1 MKNAKKLIAIV
12 LTLVLVCGAVG
23 CKKKKMSDEEY
34 LKLAET
40 KAEQN
45 KKKVLLRMSV
55 DDGSVYEITAYDA
68 VYYLAYNEK
77 DALDYKAQQDSYFI
91 SVYGSGYDFW
101 SITDTNGTTVRDGY
115 KDSAYATL
123 EYVYTFYLEAKK
135 QGMQLDESRRL
146 SITAATEKFL
156 ASYSAEQRARCG
168 MTEACIRENYEKIF
182 LAEQFVDK
190 MTTDYEVDEDAI
202 RATVNKEDYRVYK
215 TNYLYVSKYE
225 RDEDYRR
232 IELSE
237 EEAAKRKA
245 AVEDALERVKK
256 GESMES
262 ICTLYEEFM
271 YGGTSTFTKQTV
283 NDDPDYNNA
292 AMALKKGECT
302 LFERDSSYNIIVL
315 TDNTD
320 FSGYEEAVDDAIV
333 TAKSTGVADLYQTID
348 NRYELVKTEEWDA
361 IKLGTY
367 TIGN

>member
-1 MKNAKKLIAIV
+1 MRRVKRLFVIA

-68 VYYLAYNEK
+68 VYYLAYNER
-77 DALDYKAQQDSYFI
+77 DALEYKAQQDSYFA

-115 KDSAYATL
+115 KDSAFGTL
-123 EYVYTFYLEAKK
+123 EYVYTFWLEAKR
-135 QGMQLDESRRL
+135 QGMELEESRRL

-156 ASYSAEQRARCG
+156 AGYSAEQRARCG

-182 LAEQFVDK
+182 LAEQYVEK
-190 MTTDYEVDEDAI
+190 MTTDYEVDEDAV
-202 RATVNKEDYRVYK
+202 RATVDKEDYRVYK

-237 EEAAKRKA
+237 EESAKRKA
-245 AVEDALERVKK
+245 AVEDALERVKN

-262 ICTLYEEFM
+262 ICAMYDEFM
-271 YGGTSTFTKQTV
+271 YGGTSTFTKQQV

-320 FSGYEEAVDDAIV
+320 FSGYEEAVDDAIA
-333 TAKSTGVADLYQTID
+333 TAKSTGVAELYETID
-348 NRYELVKTEEWDA
+348 DRYELVKTEEWDA